1 MSSQAKKLEFE
12 EFKAGYLQQKEAD
25 RQAELEWG
33 TNDHPMIE
41 EGTAAGGNEPE
52 QALPASET
60 AQQPNLAEKGESA
73 PTESLS
79 ATCSAASPAAVVVG
93 TSSSGGDKKAKV
105 AEEAGG
111 RAKPKTK
118 TLFDFGAVRTSTGKQ
133 PAAADDKSKDKE
145 EEEEGVQQGEGMEKR
160 GGTALGGSRE
170 GGEPLSREG
179 LAAARAAA
187 AEARASAN
195 AATAT
200 AGSEL

>member
-1 MSSQAKKLEFE
+1 
-12 EFKAGYLQQKEAD
+12 
-25 RQAELEWG
+25 
-33 TNDHPMIE
+33 MIE

-73 PTESLS
+73 PTEGLS

-118 TLFDFGAVRTSTGKQ
+118 TLFDFGAVRTSVGKQ

-145 EEEEGVQQGEGMEKR
+145 EEEERVQQGEGK
-160 GGTALGGSRE
+160 ALGGGRE